1 MIILPVISGPKETF
15 LSDYV
20 AMMCGDC
27 LERMRELP
35 DNSVDSAVSD
45 PPYGLKFMG
54 KYWDHG
60 VPGVEYWREV
70 LRVLK
75 PGAHLLAFGGTR
87 TYHRMACAV
96 EDAGFEIRDAVQW
109 LYGSGYPK
117 NQNLSKAIDA
127 HFGAQR
133 KAIGSY
139 VAPDGKVRDM
149 HLGMQG
155 GNLVNSQNT
164 ARGDHVVTAPATPE
178 AIQWD
183 GWGIAFKP
191 ACELVVLARKPIS
204 ENTIHENVL
213 KWGTGGLNIDA
224 CRVPGTKP
232 ATTRGA
238 GGRHGRYGPLDAQG
252 RIEDDGKG
260 RYPSNVIHDGSPDVL
275 DGFPDTQPSKRAARG
290 GTNPNPMDWGNARS
304 DGDKVAGHDDD
315 GGSAGRFFY
324 TAKADDYDRMTSDH
338 PTVKPVDLM
347 QYLSRLVTPRGG
359 LILDPFAGTG
369 TTGEAAWR
377 EGFRCVLIER
387 EPKYQEHI
395 RTRMK
400 LAFASDRERR
410 VAVQVN
416 KVKTGRKKVQAL
428 PLFAENGA

>member
-1 MIILPVISGPKETF
+1 MIILPVISGLKETF

-20 AMMCGDC
+20 AMLCGDC
-27 LERMRELP
+27 LERMREIP

-70 LRVLK
+70 LRLLK

-117 NQNLSKAIDA
+117 NVDLSKSIDE
-127 HFGAQR
+127 HFGVERKIIGVSPHQSKRQPRAMNPGGGKRNAQDKR
-133 KAIGSY
+133 LITT
-139 VAPDGKVRDM
+139 P
-149 HLGMQG
+149 
-155 GNLVNSQNT
+155 T
-164 ARGDHVVTAPATPE
+164 TPE
-178 AIQWD
+178 AIEWD
-183 GWGIAFKP
+183 GWGTAFKP
-191 ACELVVLARKPIS
+191 ACELIVLARKPIS

-232 ATTRGA
+232 VTTRGA
-238 GGRHGRYGPLDAQG
+238 GGRHGRYGPIEAQG

-260 RYPSNVIHDGSPDVL
+260 RYPSNVIHDGSSDVL
-275 DGFPDTQPSKRAARG
+275 DEFPNTPPSKRAARG
-290 GTNPNPMDWGNARS
+290 GTNPNPMDWGNPRS

-338 PTVKPVDLM
+338 PTVKPVDLI

-359 LILDPFAGTG
+359 LIIDPFAGTG

-377 EGFRCVLIER
+377 EGFRCILIER

-416 KVKTGRKKVQAL
+416 KVKTGRKKIEAL
-428 PLFAENGA
+428 PLFGENGA